1 MGHLDLEAVPRRFGV
16 RPDEERQ
23 GVAHRGSDDRAES
36 AFWVA
41 VRDALVEMAEDEQAA
56 VTV

>member
-1 MGHLDLEAVPRRFGV
+1 MSVALTMGSERREKFIK
-16 RPDEERQ
+16 RL
-23 GVAHRGSDDRAES
+23 DRAES